1 MAKWHNNP
9 YEDGI
14 WNYNIDSF
22 DTREEAIANGVEQY
36 KGTVKGEFTDLFYD
50 CYSYDSDDIPTV
62 FYIGEEDKW
71 NPRIDT
77 DLILEQLVE
86 DAYWVGGE
94 ADGDYINEL
103 SGDGYACRSLDKK
116 LQDALNSWFD
126 EQGVNEFY
134 GITNVEEIDAK
145 DYI

>member
-36 KGTVKGEFTDLFYD
+36 KDAVEGERTDLFYD
-50 CYSYDSDDIPTV
+50 CNPDDIPTV

-77 DLILEQLVE
+77 DFILEQLVE

-94 ADGDYINEL
+94 AAGDYINEF
-103 SGDGYACRSLDKK
+103 SGDGDSCRSLDKK
-116 LQDALNSWFD
+116 LQEALNSWLD
-126 EQGVNEFY
+126 EQGVNGLY
-134 GITNVEEIDAK
+134 GITNVEEIDVN
-145 DYI
+145 DYL